1 MARDVHCLPS
11 FVPQEWSTTGHPVRS
26 GPVHPKLSR
35 ELRLSG
41 RELALSGAKKF
52 YSGKKMKLFDK
63 GMEKISIVCCENI
76 TLQNIPLEA
85 YEYIANGKITL
96 E

>member
-1 MARDVHCLPS
+1 M
-11 FVPQEWSTTGHPVRS
+11 RS

-41 RELALSGAKKF
+41 RELALIGAKKF

-63 GMEKISIVCCENI
+63 GMEKISAVCCENI